1 MERLLKV
8 GKVKA
13 KSALEVKNSRLG
25 IGFEKLD
32 RDVFDPEKAY
42 DKVAKIGVKWIRLQS
57 GWQRTEREKGVYH
70 FEWLDKVVDNLLVR
84 GLRPWMCLCYGND
97 LYTERAKT
105 AYGAVGCPP
114 IQTEEERQAWQ
125 NYVKAI
131 AQHFKGR
138 VMEYEVW
145 NEPDGDGC
153 WKFGPNAT
161 DLGNFTIAT
170 AKTLKEVDPEI
181 KVFGVALMA
190 PRLNFINQAFCTGM
204 GAYIDAVTFHEYTTD
219 ERRVPDRVRSL
230 AGLVQHYNPK
240 LEVIMGE
247 SGSQSRSGGNGA
259 LWPCA
264 WTPRR
269 QAKQLLRHM
278 VQDLT
283 TEVKFT
289 SYFSCMDMIEALN
302 GVVGE
307 VATYTDYGYF
317 GVLGADFD
325 EEGRSVGTYTEKPSF
340 YALQTLA
347 AVFSED
353 FEQCNIALLQ
363 EPEKSDRIAGR
374 DVAIWDM
381 TTAAFRRQNGSYAY
395 VYWRP
400 TELLTTEYEA
410 TVSFE
415 CSALPEKMRLIDMI
429 DGTVYKIPDSM
440 MEKDEY
446 GTVHV
451 HNLPIKDYP
460 MVLTFGDF
468 AEIIED

>member
-170 AKTLKEVDPEI
+170 AKALKEVDPEI

>member
-170 AKTLKEVDPEI
+170 AKALKEVDPEI

-325 EEGRSVGTYTEKPSF
+325 EEGRSVDTYTEKPSF

>member
-1 MERLLKV
+1 MERLIKI
-8 GKVKA
+8 GKVKP

-42 DKVAKIGVKWIRLQS
+42 DKVAQIGVKWIRLQS
-57 GWQRTEREKGVYH
+57 GWQRTEREKGVYN
-70 FEWLDKVVDNLLVR
+70 FEWLDKVVDNLLAR

-131 AQHFKGR
+131 ATHFKGR

-153 WKFGPNAT
+153 WKYGPNAT

-170 AKTLKEVDPEI
+170 AKALKEVDPEI
-181 KVFGVALMA
+181 KVFGIALMA
-190 PRLNFINQAFCTGM
+190 PRMNYINQAFCTGM
-204 GAYIDAVTFHEYTTD
+204 GDYIDAVTFHEYTTD

-302 GVVGE
+302 GVVGQ
-307 VATYTDYGYF
+307 VSTYTDYGYF

-325 EEGRSVGTYTEKPSF
+325 EEGRSIGTYTPKPSF

-347 AVFSED
+347 SVFSED

-363 EPEKSDRIAGR
+363 EPDKSERIAGR

-381 TTAAFRRQNGSYAY
+381 TTAAFRRANGSYAY
-395 VYWRP
+395 AYWRP

-468 AEIIED
+468 ADIVED